1 MRLVRF
7 MCSVVYMVHFEIA
20 VVHAHTPTT
29 QPWSRQVDRLLT
41 VWASN
46 RLPLCRRSLQSARVL
61 QSCWG

>member
-7 MCSVVYMVHFEIA
+7 MCSVVYMVHCEIA

-29 QPWSRQVDRLLT
+29 QPWSRQVDRLFT

-46 RLPLCRRSLQSARVL
+46 CLPLCR
-61 QSCWG
+61 